1 MKEVGSCFSIALLLL
16 FLSLNRFSCA
26 TETSDPQSSADKKHR
41 VKDLNADQR
50 AQPDPGKE
58 GEVKKD
64 KHEFVGSGEEQKVHE
79 KSDPKG
85 SVSEEKDKPQ
95 EESEVKGVGENGQG
109 GEVSD
114 SKTEPLKNSYV
125 EVCDPMN
132 QCNDEKNKLVAC
144 LRVPGEDSLSL
155 SLLIQNK
162 GSQSLTLNII
172 APDFVSLGQSTVKIL
187 AKKDKKV
194 SVYVKDGANE
204 AVIQLKTET
213 EEICTFRYGNTNSDA
228 MKKTEVSLLTR
239 YIISAHVSFIYLII
253 GAAVIIG
260 AVWLCMKLRR
270 MNQPKDD
277 HEYQKMEMGLPVS
290 IGGKKEADDTDV
302 WDKSWGDGWDDEEA
316 PVTPSKP
323 ASTPSS
329 KGLAPRRF
337 NKDGWKD

>member
-1 MKEVGSCFSIALLLL
+1 MKEVGACFSIALLLL
-16 FLSLNRFSCA
+16 FFSLNRFSCA
-26 TETSDPQSSADKKHR
+26 TETSGVQSSTEKKDP

-58 GEVKKD
+58 GEVKKSKD
-64 KHEFVGSGEEQKVHE
+64 ESGGSGEEQKAHE

-85 SVSEEKDKPQ
+85 SVTEGKDKPR
-95 EESEVKGVGENGQG
+95 EESEVKGDGENGRG
-109 GEVSD
+109 KVSD
-114 SKTEPLKNSYV
+114 SKTESLKNSYV
-125 EVCDPMN
+125 EECDPMN

-162 GSQSLTLNII
+162 GPQSLTLYII
-172 APDFVSLGQSTVKIL
+172 APDFVSLGQSTVKIP
-187 AKKDKKV
+187 AKQDEKV
-194 SVYVKDGANE
+194 SVSFKDGANE
-204 AVIQLKTET
+204 AIIQLKVEK
-213 EEICTFRYGNTNSDA
+213 EEICTLRYENTNSDA
-228 MKKTEVSLLTR
+228 MKKTEVSLLSG
-239 YIISAHVSFIYLII
+239 YIMSTHVSFVYLII

-260 AVWLCMKLRR
+260 AVWLCMRLRR

-290 IGGKKEADDTDV
+290 IGGKKETDDTDV
-302 WDKSWGDGWDDEEA
+302 WDKSWGDAWDDEEA